1 MKREISSV
9 VHLLALSLLLWLPS
23 LAFAQGKKVS
33 LTCNNMALTTALQKV
48 EEQSDYYHIN
58 YNSGDLSSFQVTTV
72 IQSQPAPAAVKLLLK
87 GLPFVASVKDK
98 TISINRQGSGKKGTR
113 TISGRLFDSHGEPL
127 IGASVREVG
136 TKTGTVTDVNGHYEL
151 HNVSDDAVLEY
162 TYIGMKPYRRKAS
175 DKQTD
180 IILEDDAN
188 TLSDV
193 VVTGMQT
200 MDRRLFTGASTQ
212 INAGDAKLDG
222 VADISRS
229 LEGRAAGVSVQ
240 NVSGTF
246 GTAPKIRVR
255 GATSIYGSSKP
266 LWVVDGVIMEDVAD
280 VDADNLSSGDANT
293 LISNAIAGL
302 NADDIE
308 SFQILKDGSA
318 TSIYGAKAMAGV
330 IVVTTKKG
338 HSGSNRINYTGEFTM
353 RLKPSYRNFDI
364 MNSQEQMDVYRELEK
379 SGYLNMSD
387 TYRAANSGVYGK
399 MYHLINDVNPNTG
412 EFSLENTPEAR
423 AAYLQQAEMRNTD
436 WFNLLFNTNI
446 VQNHSISMQ
455 SGTDKASY
463 YTSMSVM
470 TDPGWTKQ
478 SKVTR
483 YTANLNSMYNITQ
496 TLRLNLIAN
505 GSYRKQRAPGTLSS
519 QADPV
524 SGEVKRDFDIN
535 PYSYA
540 LNTSRTL
547 DPDAYYVRN
556 YAPFN
561 IFNELNNNY
570 MDLKVTDLRFQGE
583 LKWRPFS
590 TGEFSVLGAYKSSNT
605 TQQHKITE
613 YSNQALAFRAM
624 DDATMQK
631 ANPWLYTDPDNPNSL
646 PITVLP
652 SGGFF
657 RETKYSME
665 SYDFRASFSYN
676 DVIHKDHIVNYYGGM
691 ELNAVNRERTWSNGV
706 GMQYGYGMLPSPSYL
721 FFKQSQEENSSYY
734 TVDDTRDRDV
744 SFFST
749 ATYSWKHRYTVNGT
763 IRYEGSNKLGRS
775 RKARWLP
782 TWNISTAWNAHE
794 ETFWKS
800 IGPVIS
806 NLTLKASYSL
816 TADRGPS
823 SVSNSLAI
831 IQAYN
836 VWRPFADLSETGAR
850 VLYDENRDLT
860 YEKKHEL
867 NLGLEAGFFNGR
879 INLTLD
885 WYRRNNFDLI
895 GIYYSKGLGSS
906 IAINPNVASMRS
918 HGVEVSLSTIN
929 IKAKNFSW
937 KTDFVFSDARNKVT
951 NLKSNT
957 SVIAMVSGNG
967 FALEGYPVRS
977 LFSFKFKG
985 LNENGYPTFINEEG
999 KLTTSDINFQEQ
1011 EKKGHLIYEG
1021 PTDPPINGSLNNS
1034 FHYKNVSVNFFIT
1047 YCFGN
1052 VVRLDPVFH
1061 SQYSDLDAMPREFVN
1076 RWVTSGDE
1084 KHTNVPV
1091 IADRRAN
1098 QQDSYLSK
1106 AYNAYNYST
1115 ERIAKGDFLRMK
1127 EISIDYKFPMKLI
1140 AKWGISN
1147 LALRLQ
1153 ATNMF
1158 LIYSDKK
1165 LHGQDPEFMNTGGVA
1180 TPVPKQFTLTMRLG
1194 L

>member
-1 MKREISSV
+1 
-9 VHLLALSLLLWLPS
+9 
-23 LAFAQGKKVS
+23 
-33 LTCNNMALTTALQKV
+33 
-48 EEQSDYYHIN
+48 
-58 YNSGDLSSFQVTTV
+58 
-72 IQSQPAPAAVKLLLK
+72 
-87 GLPFVASVKDK
+87 
-98 TISINRQGSGKKGTR
+98 
-113 TISGRLFDSHGEPL
+113 
-127 IGASVREVG
+127 
-136 TKTGTVTDVNGHYEL
+136 
-151 HNVSDDAVLEY
+151 
-162 TYIGMKPYRRKAS
+162 
-175 DKQTD
+175 
-180 IILEDDAN
+180 
-188 TLSDV
+188 
-193 VVTGMQT
+193 
-200 MDRRLFTGASTQ
+200 
-212 INAGDAKLDG
+212 
-222 VADISRS
+222 
-229 LEGRAAGVSVQ
+229 
-240 NVSGTF
+240 
-246 GTAPKIRVR
+246 
-255 GATSIYGSSKP
+255 
-266 LWVVDGVIMEDVAD
+266 
-280 VDADNLSSGDANT
+280 
-293 LISNAIAGL
+293 
-302 NADDIE
+302 
-308 SFQILKDGSA
+308 
-318 TSIYGAKAMAGV
+318 
-330 IVVTTKKG
+330 
-338 HSGSNRINYTGEFTM
+338 
-353 RLKPSYRNFDI
+353 
-364 MNSQEQMDVYRELEK
+364 
-379 SGYLNMSD
+379 
-387 TYRAANSGVYGK
+387 
-399 MYHLINDVNPNTG
+399 
-412 EFSLENTPEAR
+412 
-423 AAYLQQAEMRNTD
+423 
-436 WFNLLFNTNI
+436 
-446 VQNHSISMQ
+446 
-455 SGTDKASY
+455 
-463 YTSMSVM
+463 
-470 TDPGWTKQ
+470 
-478 SKVTR
+478 
-483 YTANLNSMYNITQ
+483 
-496 TLRLNLIAN
+496 
-505 GSYRKQRAPGTLSS
+505 
-519 QADPV
+519 
-524 SGEVKRDFDIN
+524 
-535 PYSYA
+535 
-540 LNTSRTL
+540 
-547 DPDAYYVRN
+547 
-556 YAPFN
+556 
-561 IFNELNNNY
+561 